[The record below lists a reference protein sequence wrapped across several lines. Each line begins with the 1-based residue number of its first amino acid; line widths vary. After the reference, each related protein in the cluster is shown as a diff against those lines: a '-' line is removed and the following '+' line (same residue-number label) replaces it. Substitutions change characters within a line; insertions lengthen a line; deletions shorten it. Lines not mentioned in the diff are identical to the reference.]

1 MWGAAS
7 RCTVGGVFGW
17 RADASVAEGVAPYR
31 RIMPFL
37 MRTRAESVV
46 LFEQT
51 LNIGDTLRF
60 LRDFRRDHPDAP
72 ATFLHVVTAA
82 AVKTL
87 DLHPSLNRFASGGRL
102 YQRDGIWISYSAK
115 QELVEGS
122 PVMVLKRRFDPS
134 ADFEGIV
141 GKMRSE
147 LVLARSGRRSTTDKE
162 LGAILRLPAVGVR
175 ALVGLERA
183 VDSLGLLPGAYIR
196 NDPLF
201 ASMMIANLGSVGL
214 DAAYHHLYEYGT
226 ISLFCTIGRIADDRV
241 TLRFTYDER
250 IEDGLYAA
258 HALQDFKR
266 FVERPET
273 LVAAEVRPAP
283 VAVLG

>member
-1 MWGAAS
+1 M
-7 RCTVGGVFGW
+7 FGW
-17 RADASVAEGVAPYR
+17 RADARLAEGVAPYR

-37 MRTRAESVV
+37 MRTRAESAV
-46 LFEQT
+46 LFEQR

-60 LRDFRRDHPDAP
+60 LREFRLDHPDSP

-122 PVMVLKRRFDPS
+122 PVMVLKRRFDP
-134 ADFEGIV
+134 AEGFPDV
-141 GKMRSE
+141 VSRMRGE
-147 LVLARSGRRSTTDKE
+147 LGVARSGKRSTTDKE

-183 VDSLGLLPGAYIR
+183 ADSLGLLPGAYIR

-214 DAAYHHLYEYGT
+214 DAAYHHLYEYGS
-226 ISLFCTIGRIADDRV
+226 ISLFCTIGRIADDHV

-258 HALQDFKR
+258 HALNDFKT

-273 LVAAEVRPAP
+273 LVGAAVNAP
-283 VAVLG
+283 LVAALG